1 VNTSDTIVAL
11 STPRGRGGLGV
22 IRLSGAGSEAIASQI
37 FTPSSDLPR
46 IDSLVSHT
54 LYHGFIHDSARIIDE
69 VMLCLMRGPRSY
81 TGDDVIEISA
91 HGGPVVLDAIISLCL
106 ARGARMAAPGEFTL
120 RAFLNG
126 KIDLSEAEAVAD
138 LISAKTPLASG
149 AAMKQLQGNISARVA
164 AWRKSLVELLSKL
177 EVKLDYGE
185 EDVEFISGAQALSEL
200 GMLVESVYKLISSF
214 DKGKFLREGFRA
226 VITGSPNSGKSSL
239 MNALLERE
247 RAIVTDI
254 PGTTRDILEETLD
267 IGGLPVVITDTAG
280 LGADT
285 LDAAEKIG
293 QAKSREYLAASDIV
307 LWLIDASHKISLED
321 RSVSGLL
328 VSLGLQKRSFVIL
341 SKSDLAP
348 ALSLEEARNAFKDF
362 AGYASVSSVSG
373 AGLRELESM
382 ITAKAGING
391 LSGDEALLVN
401 ERHRAALA
409 GAAGALD
416 EAMESVRCGGGEEI
430 TALHLREALN
440 LLGEITGESAT
451 EEILNTIF
459 SNFCVGK

>member
-1 VNTSDTIVAL
+1 
-11 STPRGRGGLGV
+11 
-22 IRLSGAGSEAIASQI
+22 
-37 FTPSSDLPR
+37 
-46 IDSLVSHT
+46 
-54 LYHGFIHDSARIIDE
+54 
-69 VMLCLMRGPRSY
+69 
-81 TGDDVIEISA
+81 
-91 HGGPVVLDAIISLCL
+91 
-106 ARGARMAAPGEFTL
+106 MAAPGEFTL

-280 LGADT
+280 LGAET
-285 LDAAEKIG
+285 RDAAEKIG
-293 QAKSREYLAASDIV
+293 RAKALEHLASSDIV
-307 LWLIDASHKISLED
+307 LWLIDSSREISNED
-321 RSVSGLL
+321 RATADQLI
-328 VSLGLQKRSFVIL
+328 SLGLRKQTIIL
-341 SKSDLAP
+341 LAKSDLAR
-348 ALSLEEARNAFKDF
+348 AVTISAARDMFKDF
-362 AGYASVSSVSG
+362 AAYSEISSVTG

-382 ITAKAGING
+382 ISSRAGVAG
-391 LSGDEALLVN
+391 LSGDAALLVN
-401 ERHRAALA
+401 ERHRAAMA
-409 GAAGALD
+409 AAAEAVGAAIA
-416 EAMESVRCGGGEEI
+416 SVKNSQGEEI
-430 TALHLREALN
+430 TALHLREALDR
-440 LLGEITGESAT
+440 LGEITGETAT
-451 EEILNTIF
+451 EEILNNIF